1 MTAVNNQSTKTVRT
15 LYVAFELGWTKW
27 KLAFGTE
34 AADNPRIRNVNGRDC
49 NAVLREIAAAKAKF
63 RLPPDAPVVCCYEAG
78 RDGHWLHRYLSN
90 QPGFTCHEV
99 DSSSIE
105 VNRRQRRAKSD
116 ALDAGKL
123 LSMLIRYEN
132 GEKKVWRVVRV
143 PSETAEA
150 QRHLHRELED
160 WQDQRRQHSN
170 RIKGLLA
177 TEGHD
182 GHVNED
188 FPKQLET
195 LRNGAGASVSV
206 ELQARLLR
214 QHEGWQFAN
223 LKVKELEKQR
233 AQTIHTGSDPSQE
246 IVRRLLGLK
255 GIGAASAWL
264 FTMEVFGWRKIAN
277 RREMG
282 SLAGLTPTP
291 YASGSSSREQG
302 ISKAGNR
309 RLRAMALE
317 IAWCW
322 VRYQPNS
329 ELTQWFKKRFGVGL
343 RLRKIGIVAVARKL
357 LVALWKYVEH
367 GEVPKGAELVDWKTK
382 IPGRREAAKAAAAA
396 AVGGG
401 G

>member
-1 MTAVNNQSTKTVRT
+1 MTAAEYQCTKTVRT
-15 LYVAFELGWTKW
+15 LYVAFELGWGKW
-27 KLAFGTE
+27 KLAFGTQP
-34 AADNPRIRNVNGRDC
+34 ADNPRLRTVDGRNMAR
-49 NAVLREIAAAKAKF
+49 VLGEIAAAKAKF
-63 RLPPDAPVVCCYEAG
+63 HLPANAPGVCCYEAG
-78 RDGHWLHRYLSN
+78 RDGHWLHRFLSA
-90 QPGFTCHEV
+90 QPDFTCHEV

-116 ALDAGKL
+116 TLDAGKL
-123 LSMLIRYEN
+123 LSMLIRYEC
-132 GEKKVWRVVRV
+132 GDKKAWRVVHV
-143 PSETAEA
+143 PSPEAEA

-160 WQDQRRQHSN
+160 WQDDRRQHSN

-177 TEGHD
+177 TLGHETLLD
-182 GHVNED
+182 ED
-188 FPKQLET
+188 FPRQLEG
-195 LRNGAGASVSV
+195 LRDWSGSPVP
-206 ELQARLLR
+206 EQLKARLLR
-214 QHEGWQFAN
+214 QYEGWQFADRM
-223 LKVKELEKQR
+223 VRELETQR
-233 AQTIHTGSDPSQE
+233 SQTIRAGSEPCQE
-246 IVRRLLGLK
+246 LVRQLLALK

-264 FTMEVFGWRKIAN
+264 FVMEVFGWRKIKN

-329 ELTQWFKKRFGVGL
+329 ELTLWFMKRFGSGK

-357 LVALWKYVEH
+357 LVALWKYLEH
-367 GEVPKGAELVDWKTK
+367 GEIPKGAESVDWRKK
-382 IPGRREAAKAAAAA
+382 QLPGRRQGRAPI
-396 AVGGG
+396 AVARGAG
-401 G
+401 

>member
-1 MTAVNNQSTKTVRT
+1 MTAVKYQSTKSVRT
-15 LYVAFELGWTKW
+15 LYMAFELGWGKW
-27 KLAFGTE
+27 KLAFGTQTV
-34 AADNPRIRNVNGRDC
+34 DNPRLRTVNGRDRL
-49 NAVLREIAAAKAKF
+49 AVFREITAAKVKF
-63 RLPPDAPVVCCYEAG
+63 RLPADAPVVCCYEAG
-78 RDGHWLHRYLSN
+78 RDGHWLHRFLSA

-116 ALDAGKL
+116 QLDAGKL
-123 LSMLIRYEN
+123 LSMLIRYEG
-132 GEKKVWRVVRV
+132 GERQVWRVVHV
-143 PSETAEA
+143 PSLEAET

-177 TEGHD
+177 TLGHD
-182 GHVNED
+182 VEVDGE
-188 FPKQLET
+188 FPRQLSL
-195 LRNGAGASVSV
+195 LRNWSGSPVP
-206 ELQARLLR
+206 EQLQARLLR
-214 QHEGWQFAN
+214 QYEGWQFADG
-223 LKVKELEKQR
+223 KVKELEKQR
-233 AQTIHTGSDPSQE
+233 ARAIHAVSGLGQDQ
-246 IVRRLLGLK
+246 VRRLLALK

-264 FTMEVFGWRKIAN
+264 FVMEVFGWRKIKN

-291 YASGSSSREQG
+291 YASGKSSREQG

-309 RLRAMALE
+309 RLRVMALE

-322 VRYQPNS
+322 VQFQPKS
-329 ELTQWFKKRFGVGL
+329 ELTLWFLRRFGSGK

-357 LVALWKYVEH
+357 LVALWKYLEH

-382 IPGRREAAKAAAAA
+382 VRRPREGLTTATR
-396 AVGGG
+396 VGCAG
-401 G
+401 